1 MQIIGVPY
9 DNGSI
14 ARGFGKAPQMKI
26 YTIGDDKTVAS
37 QKLVDVDGS
46 GHGPRLAILLDNKVD
61 TLVCSGIGAPAALAA
76 EKAGIDIWS
85 SIEGDAD
92 EAVNAY
98 LNNQLFHIVPSTH
111 KD

>member
-26 YTIGDDKTVAS
+26 YTIGDDKTVVG
-37 QKLVDVDGS
+37 QKLVDVEGS
-46 GHGPRLAILLDNKVD
+46 GHGPRLAILLDSKAT
-61 TLVCSGIGAPAALAA
+61 TLICSGIGAPAALAI

-98 LNNQLFHIVPSTH
+98 LNNQLFHIVPATH